1 MRTIYFYDGLEE
13 TPLLNVQHINYI
25 QNFKFANV
33 KHFLS
38 GLYEIT
44 NIQATQTGK
53 PIIVTKTIY
62 KYMTKN

>member
-1 MRTIYFYDGLEE
+1 M
-13 TPLLNVQHINYI
+13 
-25 QNFKFANV
+25 FANV

-62 KYMTKN
+62 KYMTKNQE